1 MLLSML
7 MAQAWSIMITLNN
20 YLRESSGEFPA
31 NKDKMVDLPTPCP
44 PITPMTRKSV
54 WSTNICNIYSLNNF
68 WKNWWLDFVCTYT
81 CTWFFQLFQS
91 ICSKDQHFSQAT
103 YTYIWMNNV
112 KKTSC
117 IQFNITFYK
126 MYTTI
131 ALTTLYL
138 TSIPVSIQFWLSS
151 TSLTGCIISGGKAS
165 LLWLEPVKLLCF
177 RSVILLVKQ
186 VYYN

>member
-112 KKTSC
+112 KKNHHVYSLTLLSIKC
-117 IQFNITFYK
+117 TLPLPQPPYILPPFQF
-126 MYTTI
+126 
-131 ALTTLYL
+131 
-138 TSIPVSIQFWLSS
+138 LSS
-151 TSLTGCIISGGKAS
+151 SDYHPPVWLGVSSL
-165 LLWLEPVKLLCF
+165 E
-177 RSVILLVKQ
+177 VKQ
-186 VYYN
+186 VCSD